1 MRALIKKHRKE
12 KHMRKKCITGLL
24 LISLCTGLV
33 IPAHGN
39 AAQKKWKLNV
49 TKKTLTVK
57 KSTTLKVKGFK
68 KTAKR
73 KIRWKSTRKVLSK
86 QKPKAKQRFVL
97 RS

>member
-1 MRALIKKHRKE
+1 
-12 KHMRKKCITGLL
+12 MRKKCITGLL

-57 KSTTLKVKGFK
+57 KKHN
-68 KTAKR
+68 
-73 KIRWKSTRKVLSK
+73 IKS
-86 QKPKAKQRFVL
+86 QRL
-97 RS
+97 